1 MADDLLGGW
10 HPESIERIA
19 ARAASMAHDK
29 ILPFGTRLEVALAAI
44 CDMLTETEWE
54 AHRDGRTVEAPE
66 VKALYAAVNRAIA
79 HESYL
84 YRRDH
89 AYVSSLATDHEMGAS
104 RNWQAF
110 WVGGTHPLD
119 PVGEAVAEKVAIRQ
133 ALRGLKFVYA
143 QSVYALADA
152 IRDGGDYHL
161 AAARLGISDTTMHSR
176 LSVAR
181 RFVRQHWVAPG
192 ETPRPNW
199 GRDRGRNST
208 VTVMARRV
216 YANREKRKAAAG
228 E

>member
-29 ILPFGTRLEVALAAI
+29 ILPFGTRLEVALGAI

-133 ALRGLKFVYA
+133 ALRGLAYVYA
-143 QSVYALADA
+143 EAVFALADA
-152 IRDGGDYHL
+152 IHDGGDYHT
-161 AAARLGISDTTMHSR
+161 AASPARDLRHDHAQPAVGGPPVCQAALGRPGRDTPAELGPRHR
-176 LSVAR
+176 PQPEGHRHGPAGL
-181 RFVRQHWVAPG
+181 RQPG
-192 ETPRPNW
+192 EAEGG
-199 GRDRGRNST
+199 GR
-208 VTVMARRV
+208 
-216 YANREKRKAAAG
+216 
-228 E
+228 